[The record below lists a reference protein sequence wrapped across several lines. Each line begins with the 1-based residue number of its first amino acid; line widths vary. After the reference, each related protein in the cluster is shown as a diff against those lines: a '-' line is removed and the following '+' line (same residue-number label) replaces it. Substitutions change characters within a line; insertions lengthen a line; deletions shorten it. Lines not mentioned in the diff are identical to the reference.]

1 MKKAALIAAL
11 LSAVLLWSHGGLVA
25 AQETEPVDLVAGCNP
40 VTTTYADSTPIATI
54 AGAVT
59 PAGVLQSI
67 WQLEAGI
74 WTGYSAQ
81 FPAASDLAEVDRL
94 DVVFICVSAAGSFER
109 LVI

>member
-1 MKKAALIAAL
+1 MKKAALMAAL
-11 LSAVLLWSHGGLVA
+11 LSAVLLCLHVGLVA
-25 AQETEPVDLVAGCNP
+25 AQTESEPLVAGCNP
-40 VTTTYADSTPIATI
+40 VTTTYPDATPIATI

-59 PAGVLQSI
+59 PAEALQSI

-94 DVVFICVSAAGSFER
+94 DVVFICMSAAGSFER